1 MMKMA
6 ERRTVTFL
14 RCSAASLSP
23 FSRSSALALMTFS
36 PLATPSLHVDI
47 PLEWPLQPVKATSQS
62 IAVSVADMSLRPY
75 ELLTE
80 CKWTAHLSMTA
91 LMPVSPVVNSART
104 MCSGLM

>member
-23 FSRSSALALMTFS
+23 FSRSRALALMTFS

-47 PLEWPLQPVKATSQS
+47 PLDGPCNQSRPLVKA
-62 IAVSVADMSLRPY
+62 
-75 ELLTE
+75 
-80 CKWTAHLSMTA
+80 
-91 LMPVSPVVNSART
+91 
-104 MCSGLM
+104 

>member
-14 RCSAASLSP
+14 RCSAALLSP
-23 FSRSSALALMTFS
+23 FSRSRALALMTFS
-36 PLATPSLHVDI
+36 PLATPSLHLDI
-47 PLEWPLQPVKATSQS
+47 PLNPLQPVKATSQS

-75 ELLTE
+75 KVLLG